1 MVDTSQLTDLISA
14 LRAETEA
21 NSVSPERVGYVLQQI
36 VDFLPSLDSSG
47 LTSDVATALATA
59 RQALSAAQSATSTA
73 QTAQTAATSA
83 QNVAN
88 SASSTAAEA
97 SRLANAA
104 STAVSE
110 LTALVGRLQTAS
122 EEATSTAEAARA
134 AVEDIHSGANLPGG
148 VVKLD
153 ENGKVSREFIPEDLA
168 NVLEFS
174 AVLASVT
181 VTSGRSEK
189 KSTDADAQVFF
200 VEALNQFVL
209 GVRTDV
215 ALSAISTEFSSPQ
228 HAPGN
233 GGSAAEVNSRLSDHA
248 VAMLKDVTGFNTL
261 FNYYL
266 DWADRELYSDA
277 QYTPLPLK
285 AYVCTSTDTLYYWKA
300 AEAELASMGKDY
312 GTQLNALGTRM
323 TANENADGE
332 RLFYN
337 GNKVVNRLGQPTPL
351 SEFLVRTESENFA
364 RLKVQG
370 VVITLET
377 ADGFELWLW
386 HGGDWSDSN
395 TWERYSGNGSATGN
409 VVNVNEIAPK
419 ADGYYNRGTAAAAV
433 PAELRTG
440 GRIITFEAAAGV
452 WQRWQ
457 FTGTLLSDW
466 ADETCW
472 VPDVKGIS
480 FNGAAPSLPN
490 RNGVVE
496 LHYKVTVDETLDRES
511 HNAVSNAAVTEALQQ
526 VQQGL
531 AAGLRVDAASNR
543 LMLLDANGEVMS
555 SVTLPSGGGGSTNP
569 TAIELTVDS
578 AMSATLKEGDSAAID
593 FTWRHYNITTGVDTQ
608 YGGRA
613 ELVVNGSAVDSADV
627 TQGPCRMDVSKWL
640 TVGTN
645 SVRVRITADDG
656 VVAQS
661 AYIKITVVTLAIS
674 SSYSLATVT
683 EAGVAIPFRFVVTG
697 SGTKV
702 VNFLLDG
709 EPLSTETVTG
719 SGGTSVKSIP
729 TAGLSHGAHS
739 LQVWA
744 EREIG
749 DGVMLESNRMYFDL
763 MITEQGTE
771 DVIIATEYDGGS
783 VEQYRTLTIPFAVY
797 DPRSVTSEVEV
808 SVNGSP
814 LTSMVV
820 DRNRQTVNWR
830 SKTAGNYTFVISA
843 GGTTRS
849 IAVTVTAA
857 SHQITAET
865 AALGLWLSSSGRSNA
880 ATNRDDWSFTPEGG
894 EKISAVF
901 ENVGW
906 DAQSGWLADAKGLVS
921 LHLAGGARCVI
932 PLPVFGAD
940 CKLDGKT
947 IEVEL
952 MASKCYDE
960 DAVLVSCMADG
971 VGFEVTAQDCKLQSA
986 LRKTVGSKFKQDE
999 RIRVGFVVERV
1010 DERRFMMLYLD
1021 GILSGVAQYDTS
1033 DYFVQNTPVGIT
1045 LGNPLCELDVWNV
1058 RVYDTSLG
1066 MRQMVNNYIADLDD
1080 PEVMFAK
1087 LEANDVL
1094 NDDNVDAIDYEK
1106 AVQQIPCITFIGTL
1120 PTYKGDKKKDTKV
1133 IFEDRQHPEQSFTCS
1148 KVQNDVQGTSSQYYP
1163 RKNWKFKFL
1172 TDIVL
1177 TQSGDT
1183 ASKYALRGVDGAG
1196 NAVAQKAVKTF
1207 CLKADFAE
1215 SSGTHNTGAANLI
1228 NEVLMGAGIVTP
1240 PQVVDRTV
1248 RTTVYGFPVLMFHQ
1262 ETESSE
1268 RVFIGKYN
1276 FNNDKSTQDTFGF
1289 EKIKNY
1295 NEAMVNRGDWL
1306 LWDGTLAQLQGDSAA
1321 LEAADDGDLMYLINA
1336 SADTAHYRHLV
1347 AWSTESGAW
1356 VDQGELWRWD
1366 DASRT
1371 WKNRAGASIAVSDGL
1386 SEARGGKLI
1395 ENNVECWEFLNNAHP
1410 MCLFHAADWTGQV
1423 TGDSIP
1429 SWFDKEQLPND
1440 GGALHAPYWASAFE
1454 PRYPDSDDL
1463 NAWYGRGGEPTA
1475 LKRVVDWLVSL
1486 DITNAE
1492 LTAEQIAERKAR
1504 FLAEYQNYFHKDML
1518 LAYDNIR
1525 EVLLASD
1532 QGAKNMMWVLFDGV
1546 CYPIFYDNDTLWTL
1560 NNEGRI
1566 QFHPYVELHDK
1577 DALGKDVFN
1586 GESSALWNLI
1596 EQTLETDK
1604 TANYERLVS
1613 QGGLTYARA
1622 LYWFNERQS
1631 DRWCETVYNQD
1642 TKYKYLDSFGVI
1654 GGEDNTAQN
1663 YLDIAQGSRSHHRR
1677 WVMSERFAYINAKR
1691 CVGSYRE
1698 SAVYLRANTA
1708 GSSTVPSSVAVT
1720 VKAAQDWYFGFRFSG
1735 NAGYSSRLI
1744 KKGESYTFTAPAG
1757 SQPNDTET
1765 YVYQA
1770 DRIAS
1775 LGDLSP
1781 LYPTSLVVG
1790 GCRLLE
1796 ELTVGNAADGYV
1808 GKLASLT
1815 LGVHPLLRYIN
1826 VVNCPTLQSTL
1837 DASGCRALEEIEAQG
1852 SRITA
1857 VTLPTASVI
1866 RRMHLPETLVQLRFD
1881 RLPNLTYEGL
1891 TLDGYSHIQTV
1902 DIVSCP
1908 KLDAVRLLGDI
1919 LAAPDNALQYVRV
1932 TDLNLTGDG
1941 SALVALKAKGVH
1953 GAQNRTGNPELM
1965 GRYMLT
1971 KYMEPSKL
1979 AALQEYYEHL
1989 EILNAQYTVVE
2000 IVEADESG
2008 TPITDD
2014 DSVVNMD
2021 NGTYEGNENK
2031 GYEPSGHITEIYGK
2045 IHAYRGELD
2054 GEGVMQLRQI
2064 ADNDIFSLAAG
2075 GSSGLNNS
2083 GGDGDIWVRFPRYR
2097 YKGVNDVLRDRKYIC
2112 LSAIVDE
2119 EPVSSATRVNRRR
2132 LSELLV
2138 ASDKALYVSRY
2149 AEPDGDEPGEAYD
2162 AGKLVD
2168 NAVYDVY
2175 SMSVEGMKRVRW
2187 PGVTGGTIGGLMLDS
2202 GGRVMSRVA
2211 PVLRCAES
2219 DYQPGDYL
2227 IVEVPDGAA
2236 TFVFSAQKGLAD
2248 DLCLAVDTE
2257 EIEAMEPDWVLHE
2270 ECLVGM
2276 YKASRDSQGRLRS
2289 LSEQTPIYGTN
2300 TAGISQY
2307 WDYDTS
2313 GNQLNP
2319 QPSLSVQDGSGSN
2332 KLQRSMKDLSN
2343 LAACRGAGYQLVDYE
2358 MHKDI
2363 AVLWI
2368 ALHGRRHSQAVNG
2381 YGVNYSAQTGV
2392 NTNSVTVNGVVD
2404 ARPLRESD
2412 QNQNHR
2418 PRTLGLEDWWG
2429 NGYEW
2434 MDGVVV
2440 NVTSYAAWRSNFRTN
2455 KSGSTRAD
2463 ALPAGSAVDQVWHI
2477 AAPDGERAVQGVSL
2491 PNNNTKRISRVRH
2504 GRYCDV
2510 VPSRVASSQ
2519 NATDW
2524 DLDYCDMYE
2533 YYSALGRVVARSGSN
2548 GSAYFGFVS
2557 VYAFSDASNAFSSYG
2572 SRLAFRGA
2580 TEIVE

>member
-1 MVDTSQLTDLISA
+1 MVDTSQLTELISA

-21 NSVSPERVGYVLQQI
+21 DSVSPERVGYVLQQI

-47 LTSDVATALATA
+47 LTSDVATALNTA
-59 RQALSAAQSATSTA
+59 RTALSTAQSATTAAQSAG
-73 QTAQTAATSA
+73 TAATSA

-97 SRLANAA
+97 QRLADAA
-104 STAVSE
+104 TAAVSE
-110 LTALVGRLQTAS
+110 LTTLVGTLQAAS
-122 EEATSTAEAARA
+122 ESATAAAEAAAA
-134 AVEDIHSGANLPGG
+134 AVDDIHEGANLPGG
-148 VVKLD
+148 FARLGA
-153 ENGKVSREFIPEDLA
+153 NGKVARELIPGDLA

-174 AVLASVT
+174 GVLGSVT
-181 VTSGRSEK
+181 VASGRSER
-189 KSTDADAQVFF
+189 KSTDSDAQVFF
-200 VEALNQFVL
+200 VESLNQFVL

-215 ALSAISTEFSSPQ
+215 ALSAVSTDFQAPQ
-228 HAPGN
+228 LAPGT
-233 GGSAAEVNSRLSDHA
+233 GGGTATNARLSDVA
-248 VAMLKDVTGFNTL
+248 VAALKDVVGFNTL
-261 FNYYL
+261 FTYYL
-266 DWADRELYSDA
+266 DWADRELYSDTN
-277 QYTPLPLK
+277 YTPLPLK
-285 AYVCTSTDTLYYWKA
+285 AYVCTSTDTLYYWKSTA
-300 AEAELASMGKDY
+300 RNLASMGKDY
-312 GTQLNALGTRM
+312 GAQLSGLSERM
-323 TANENADGE
+323 TANEAADSQ

-337 GNKVVNRLGQPTPL
+337 GNKVVNRLGQATPL
-351 SEFLVRTESENFA
+351 NEFLVRTEGESYA
-364 RLKVQG
+364 GIKVQG
-370 VVITLET
+370 VVVTLET

-386 HGGDWSDSN
+386 HGGDWSDSD
-395 TWERYSGNGSATGN
+395 TWERYSGTGSATGN

-433 PAELRTG
+433 PDELRAA
-440 GRIITFEAAAGV
+440 GRVITFESAAGV

-472 VPDVKGIS
+472 SPDVRGIS
-480 FNGAAPSLPN
+480 FNGAAASLPN
-490 RNGVVE
+490 RDGVVE
-496 LHYKVTVDETLDRES
+496 LNYKVTVDDVLDSES
-511 HNAVSNAAVTEALQQ
+511 HNAVSNAAVTAALQQ
-526 VQQGL
+526 VQEGL
-531 AAGLRVDAASNR
+531 AAGLSVDAANNQ
-543 LMLLDANGEVMS
+543 LMLLDANGKVMS
-555 SVTLPSGGGGSTNP
+555 SVTLPAGGGGTTNP

-578 AMSATLKEGDSAAID
+578 AMSATIKEGESAAVE

-613 ELVVNGSAVDSADV
+613 ELIVNGSTVDSMDV
-627 TQGPCRMDVSKWL
+627 TQGPCRMDVSEWL
-640 TVGTN
+640 GVGTN

-661 AYIKITVVTLAIS
+661 AYIKLTVVTLSIS

-683 EAGVAIPFRFVVTG
+683 ESGTSIPFRFVVTG

-719 SGGTSVKSIP
+719 SGGTSIKSIP

-739 LQVWA
+739 LEVWA

-749 DGVMLESNRMYFDL
+749 DGVMLESNRLYYDL
-763 MITEQGTE
+763 MITEQGTD
-771 DVIIATEYDGGS
+771 DVIIATEYNGGT

-797 DPRSVTSEVEV
+797 DPRSVTSDVEV
-808 SVNGSP
+808 SVNGTL

-843 GGTTRS
+843 GGTSRT

-857 SHQITAET
+857 AHQIAAET
-865 AALGLWLSSSGRSNA
+865 AALGLWLSSSGRNNA

-894 EKISAVF
+894 EKISARF
-901 ENVGW
+901 TNVGW
-906 DAQSGWLADAKGLVS
+906 DAQSGWLADGKGLVS
-921 LHLAGGARCVI
+921 LHLAGGAQCVI

-940 CKLDGKT
+940 CKLEGKT

-952 MASKCYDE
+952 MASKCYDD

-999 RIRVGFVVERV
+999 RIRVGFVIERV

-1045 LGNPLCELDVWNV
+1045 LGNALCELDVWNV

-1094 NDDNVDAIDYEK
+1094 NADNVDAVDYEK

-1120 PTYKGDKKKDTKV
+1120 PTYKGDKKRDTKV
-1133 IFEDRQHPEQSFTCS
+1133 LFDDRQHPEQSFTCAQ
-1148 KVQNDVQGTSSQYYP
+1148 VQNDVQGTSSQYYP

-1177 TQSGDT
+1177 TQSGET
-1183 ASKYALRGVDGAG
+1183 AKKYALRGVDGQG
-1196 NAVAQKAVKTF
+1196 NAVKQKAVKTF

-1228 NEVLMGAGIVTP
+1228 NEVLMGAGILTP
-1240 PQVVDRTV
+1240 PQEVDKTV

-1262 ETESSE
+1262 ETESSP

-1289 EKIKNY
+1289 EKIADY
-1295 NEAMVNRGDWL
+1295 NDAMVNRGDWL

-1321 LEAADDGDLMYLINA
+1321 LKAADDGELMYLIG
-1336 SADTAHYRHLV
+1336 SSSDSAHYRHLV
-1347 AWSTESGAW
+1347 AWSEESGAW
-1356 VDQGELWRWD
+1356 VDRGELWRWD

-1371 WKNRAGASIAVSDGL
+1371 WRNRAGASIAASDGL
-1386 SEARGGKLI
+1386 TEARGGKLI

-1410 MCLFHAADWTGQV
+1410 MCLFHSADWTGQV
-1423 TGDSIP
+1423 SGNSIP
-1429 SWFDKEQLPND
+1429 SWFDKEKLPND
-1440 GGALHAPYWASAFE
+1440 GGTPHAPYWASAFE

-1486 DITNAE
+1486 DITNE
-1492 LTAEQIAERKAR
+1492 NLTAEELAERKAR
-1504 FLAEYQNYFHKDML
+1504 FLAEYQNYFDKDIT
-1518 LAYDNIR
+1518 LAYDNLR

-1532 QGAKNMMWVLFDGV
+1532 QGAKNMMWVLFDGL

-1596 EQTLETDK
+1596 EQTLETEK

-1631 DRWCETVYNQD
+1631 DRWCETIYNQD

-1654 GGEDNTAQN
+1654 GGPDDTAQD

-1708 GSSTVPSSVAVT
+1708 GSSTVPSAVAVT
-1720 VKAAQDWYFGFRFSG
+1720 VRAAQDWYFGFRFSG

-1744 KKGESYTFTAPAG
+1744 RKGDSYTFTAPAG

-1796 ELTVGNAADGYV
+1796 DLTVGNPAAGYV

-1815 LGVHPLLRYIN
+1815 LGTHPLLRYIN

-1857 VTLPTASVI
+1857 VNLPTASVI
-1866 RRMHLPETLVQLRFD
+1866 RRMHLPATLVQLRFD

-1891 TLDGYSHIQTV
+1891 TLDGYSHIQTI

-1919 LAAPDNALQYVRV
+1919 LAVAGNALQYVRV

-1941 SALVALKAKGVH
+1941 SALLALKAKGVH

-1965 GRYMLT
+1965 GTYRLTTYMDPT
-1971 KYMEPSKL
+1971 TL
-1979 AALQEYYEHL
+1979 AELQTYFEHL
-1989 EILNAQYTVVE
+1989 TIYNAQCTVVE
-2000 IVEADESG
+2000 F
-2008 TPITDD
+2008 DD
-2014 DSVVNMD
+2014 TLTYDGNAVNMD
-2021 NGTYEGNENK
+2021 NGTYDGDNRL
-2031 GYEPSGHITEIYGK
+2031 GYIPSGHITAIRSL
-2045 IHAYRGELD
+2045 IHAYRGEFLANR
-2054 GEGVMQLRQI
+2054 GVMQLKQI
-2064 ADNDIFSLAAG
+2064 SDDDIELLTDGKASNLEDSSVSGADIF
-2075 GSSGLNNS
+2075 
-2083 GGDGDIWVRFPRYR
+2083 VKFPRYW
-2097 YKGVNDVLRDRKYIC
+2097 YKGVNDHLRQKKYLC
-2112 LSAIVDE
+2112 LSAEAEV
-2119 EPVSSATRVNRRR
+2119 PLSTATAVTRHA
-2132 LSELLV
+2132 LSELLL
-2138 ASDKALYVSRY
+2138 AADKCLYVESFEVG
-2149 AEPDGDEPGEAYD
+2149 AAFSSSALSDSVN
-2162 AGKLVD
+2162 L
-2168 NAVYDVY
+2168 NNVYRMDV
-2175 SMSVEGMKRVRW
+2175 SGMKRVRW
-2187 PGVTGGTIGGLMLDS
+2187 PGIDSSTIGCLFLDAAGVVLSKVTGNIPNSL
-2202 GGRVMSRVA
+2202 
-2211 PVLRCAES
+2211 S
-2219 DYQPGDYL
+2219 DFISGDYL
-2227 IVEVPDGAA
+2227 FVDVPDGAA
-2236 TFVFSAQKGLAD
+2236 TFVFTSVQGLDAQE
-2248 DLCLAVDTE
+2248 CIAVDSME
-2257 EIEAMEPDWVLHE
+2257 VEAMEPDWVLHE

-2276 YKASRDSQGRLRS
+2276 YKASRDKNGSLRS
-2289 LSEQTPIYGTN
+2289 VSGVVPVYGSNTN
-2300 TAGISQY
+2300 GSSSY
-2307 WDYDTS
+2307 WDYDTQ
-2313 GNQLNP
+2313 GNLLVGQP
-2319 QPSLSVQDGSGSN
+2319 QSTQSMN
-2332 KLQRSMKDLSN
+2332 RSMLDLSN
-2343 LAACRGAGYQLVDYE
+2343 LAKCRGAGYQLVDYE

-2363 AVLWI
+2363 ANLWMAI
-2368 ALHGRRHSQAVNG
+2368 YGRRNSQAVNG
-2381 YGVNYSAQTGV
+2381 SGVNYGTATGGS
-2392 NTNSVTVNGVVD
+2392 NTATVSGETFKS
-2404 ARPLRESD
+2404 PLRESYGG
-2412 QNQNHR
+2412 QR
-2418 PRTLGLEDWWG
+2418 PRTLGLEDWAC
-2429 NGYEW
+2429 NGREW
-2434 MDGVVV
+2434 MDGVMV
-2440 NVTSYAAWRSNFRTN
+2440 NVSSIEAWRRTLRAN
-2455 KSGSTRAD
+2455 KPNGAAPSGST
-2463 ALPAGSAVDQVWHI
+2463 VNHMWHI
-2477 AAPDGERAVQGVSL
+2477 VMPDGAERVVQGVSGS
-2491 PNNNTKRISRVRH
+2491 TEICRVRH

-2510 VPSRVASSQ
+2510 VPSKLVTNSS
-2519 NATDW
+2519 W
-2524 DLDYCDMYE
+2524 DTYYCDQQD
-2533 YYSALGRVVARSGSN
+2533 YSANTCRVVARSGN
-2548 GSAYFGFVS
+2548 FI
-2557 VYAFSDASNAFSSYG
+2557 NAFSGFVCVGASYDSSIASYYIG

-2580 TEIVE
+2580 LEVVE